1 MCALACILGAFWVL
15 CEFLFRYRFLI
26 GCEPLLGRSWALLG
40 RSWVALGAVLGGLGG
55 VLGRFWAIIGS
66 K

>member
-1 MCALACILGAFWVL
+1 MCAFPCILGAFWVL
-15 CEFLFRYRFLI
+15 CEFLFGYRFLI
-26 GCEPLLGRSWALLG
+26 GFEPLLGRSWALLG